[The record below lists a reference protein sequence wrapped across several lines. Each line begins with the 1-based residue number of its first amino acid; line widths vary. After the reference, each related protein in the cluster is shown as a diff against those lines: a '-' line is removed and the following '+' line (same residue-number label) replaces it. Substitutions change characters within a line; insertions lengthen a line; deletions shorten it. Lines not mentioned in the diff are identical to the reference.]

1 MKGRMLVRKIFLII
15 SICALIL
22 CGCSNS
28 KYPKLYPSLS
38 IEYNGQDFEANAN
51 EVTWAETNIKEQMI
65 GNSLISVPELD
76 IAKDMDDIEVEPND
90 VLNLKLGYDK
100 DISEIYAIKVDG
112 LRDERK
118 TTPVDI
124 INYSVKAPDKK
135 GIYVYSVKV
144 TWDSTPES
152 THFVSYV
159 IKLNV
164 I

>member
-1 MKGRMLVRKIFLII
+1 MRKIFLII
-15 SICALIL
+15 SICALVL
-22 CGCSNS
+22 YGCSNT
-28 KYPKLYPSLS
+28 KYPKQYPSLS
-38 IEYNGQDFEANAN
+38 IEHNGQDFETSEN
-51 EVTWAETNIKEQMI
+51 EVTWAETKKGQMI

-90 VLNLKLGYDK
+90 VLNLKLEYDK
-100 DISEIYAIKVDG
+100 DISEIYAIKVESLEG
-112 LRDERK
+112 ERK